1 MSCPNPS
8 DLVTSRPFDA
18 WTVVAGDL
26 EPLGSFATEASARGS
41 VAGAG
46 LGAVS
51 TGHELLW
58 TLNLTADERDL
69 LAQAV
74 GRPSDRCAACARA
87 AERDNEP
94 PPAPPP
100 ARRWSRYQEAL
111 FAAVAEGERHVVT
124 IARAGSGKTTS
135 ILECVRRYRE
145 ADPGA
150 RVLVCAFNVV
160 IRDELKARI
169 GAAAGVDVMTL
180 HGLGYAALRRKWGK
194 VFPEKKKNARSRA
207 FAAKVTPEDL
217 TVEDREKVRQLVAW
231 TKQWLVEDDASILRF
246 QRERE
251 LTIDWTWYAEDDNP
265 PRYGADDLCRWVRAA
280 LAAAREQ
287 SAEVD
292 FDDMIYVP
300 AALGLRVGN
309 YDMVFVDEAQDLNVA
324 QIALAKRARARDG
337 RIVAVGD
344 DRQAVYQFRGADPRS
359 IQNLVDELG
368 KQPRGVEVL
377 RLPVTYR
384 CGRAIAELA
393 REWVPDLESPEE
405 VHEGVVE
412 RVGLDRL
419 HGGWAPGD
427 FVISRLNAPL
437 VTLCLRA
444 LADGIPARIQGR
456 DITSGLRALLARSKQ
471 SEVAPFLRWLASW
484 ESAECER
491 LEARGD
497 DPETASDRAAV
508 LRNLCAGLRTLEQVK
523 LRMEQLFGR
532 DGDES
537 AEGGAP
543 PSATLVFTT
552 AHRSKGLEADRVW
565 ILRHRFLEPR
575 KPEETETEEN
585 LWYVAVTRAKQALYL
600 VAGRP

>member
-1 MSCPNPS
+1 MSAPLPRS
-8 DLVTSRPFDA
+8 TPALGVSSRPYDA
-18 WTVVAGDL
+18 WTLANGAV
-26 EPLGSFATEASARGS
+26 EPVGSYATEAEARAS
-41 VAGAG
+41 VAAAG

-58 TLNLTADERDL
+58 MLNVHTDDARDT
-69 LAQAV
+69 LAQAI
-74 GRPSDRCAACARA
+74 GSPSERCAACARA
-87 AERDNEP
+87 QER
-94 PPAPPP
+94 AGT
-100 ARRWSRYQEAL
+100 RRWSRYQEAL
-111 FAAVAEGERHVVT
+111 FAAVAEGSSHIVT

-135 ILECVRRYRE
+135 ILECVRRYL
-145 ADPGA
+145 AAYPGA
-150 RVLVCAFNVV
+150 RVLVCAFNTV
-160 IRDELKARI
+160 IRDELKARL
-169 GAAAGVDVMTL
+169 GAAPGVEVMTL
-180 HGLGYAALRRKWGK
+180 HGLGFAALRRQWGK
-194 VFPEKKKNARSRA
+194 VGKEAKANERSRA
-207 FAAKVTPEDL
+207 IVAKVTPEDL

-251 LTIDWTWYAEDDNP
+251 LLIDWTWYAEDDAP

-280 LAAAREQ
+280 LAASREQ

-292 FDDMIYVP
+292 FDDMVYAP
-300 AALGLRVGN
+300 AALGLRVGS
-309 YDMVFVDEAQDLNVA
+309 YDMVFVDEAQDMNVA
-324 QIALAKRARARDG
+324 QIALAKRARAKDG

-384 CGRAIAELA
+384 CGAAIADLA
-393 REWVPDLESPEE
+393 REWVPDLESPEG
-405 VHEGVVE
+405 VHEGAVE

-419 HGGWAPGD
+419 YEGWAPGD

-456 DITSGLRALLARSKQ
+456 DITSGLRALLTRSKTNDVT
-471 SEVAPFLRWLASW
+471 SFLRWLAAW
-484 ESAECER
+484 ERTESER
-491 LEARGD
+491 VEARGG
-497 DPETASDRAAV
+497 DPEAVSDRAAV
-508 LRNLCAGLRTLEQVK
+508 LRNLCAGLRDLAQVRQ
-523 LRMEQLFGR
+523 RMERLFGKET
-532 DGDES
+532 DADED
-537 AEGGAP
+537 AP
-543 PSATLVFTT
+543 PRAMLVFTT
-552 AHRSKGLEADRVW
+552 AHRSKGLETDRVW
-565 ILRHRFLEPR
+565 LLRHRFLEAR

-585 LWYVAVTRAKQALYL
+585 LWYVAVTRAKQVLYI